1 MKLAATAFKLRN
13 HGANYLGHITRWR
26 PGIVCPNVV
35 RVSGGDRMRESN
47 YNGVSSFGASGLQD
61 SMCDGLMRFT
71 VFMLA
76 LWLAVAPCDANGVSA
91 AKDQKLQNVL
101 EGIKQSCHDCHNSV
115 TNEGGVSFEDL
126 GDLSQNARYSL
137 LNRAQEQLFF
147 GLMPPEESGHQQSDD
162 HTGLADAISIL
173 LKTRGVSEL
182 DERSKQPGYGN
193 YVDHEKLF
201 SGEVK
206 KLPFSPSRRWLVS
219 PQIFHE
225 RVNDVFLLEGRERQ
239 REFYGVTNP
248 IVLPDNSG
256 VRYFDTGSIDGGHLL
271 MMLANADWISKKQ
284 IFSAENLTKDRSE
297 ISFEN
302 QKDRWYPPRIPDSF
316 VKIVSMDAIPTRADM
331 TAAIESQFICVLQ
344 RKPNERE
351 RTRYLE
357 LMSSSIEIGG
367 NREGL
372 RQMLVSVLLESEFLY
387 RTEFGAG
394 ENDEHGRKKL
404 SGREASYAIAYAL
417 SDRGPDAEL
426 KSAAESGRLETR
438 ADYRKQVTRILDD
451 KNSFFGEVSPTV
463 SSGYVKPHRV
473 SHPKI
478 VRFFRD
484 FFGYPN
490 SMKLFKDM
498 ARSGG
503 FFDNAGR
510 DYTGT
515 AGSVTNE
522 ADRVVGDIVARD
534 KNVFEQLLTTDEFY
548 VLHPH
553 SNQEAE
559 KIIEDWRKA
568 YAVLRNLDWRS
579 DPAKALEDNFEAHR
593 ESFKAIRITK
603 LTEERQ
609 RVNVR
614 DFKRF
619 MEYFEQTFDR
629 GITPITFPW
638 FYHGGQK
645 FRYSEIYSLPR
656 VPGGGPIGS
665 SGKYRKELAWD
676 YPAKQPFKIAN
687 RKGILTHPAWLLA
700 HSQNTETDI
709 VRRGRWIRE
718 KLLAGCVPDV
728 PISVDA
734 QIPENHQQ
742 TLRER
747 LTSVTE
753 KRECWKCHRQM
764 NPLGVTFEIFDD
776 FGRYREDESLEAPE
790 NLIKKG
796 NGKTD
801 ADVFITK
808 PVDAGGVL
816 QGTGESHLD
825 GDVENAFDLIER
837 LSRSERVRQSIIR
850 HAFRFFM
857 GRNEMLSDSKTLM
870 EADRAYVESGGSF
883 NAVVI
888 SLLTSDSFIY
898 RKAPMEGSRVVVET
912 LGQM

>member
-1 MKLAATAFKLRN
+1 MGIKLQ
-13 HGANYLGHITRWR
+13 W
-26 PGIVCPNVV
+26 
-35 RVSGGDRMRESN
+35 
-47 YNGVSSFGASGLQD
+47 VSSFRAIDLQD
-61 SMCDGLMRFT
+61 SMCGGLVRFT
-71 VFMLA
+71 AFLLA
-76 LWLAVAPCDANGVSA
+76 AWLSVVQSGEKRIGA
-91 AKDQKLQNVL
+91 AEDQQLQGVL
-101 EGIKQSCHDCHNSV
+101 EGIMQSCQDCHNSV
-115 TNEGGVSFEDL
+115 TSEGGVSFEDL
-126 GDLSQNARYSL
+126 GDVSEDARFSL

-147 GLMPPEESGHQQSDD
+147 GLMPPEESGQRQSNDQIE
-162 HTGLADAISIL
+162 LAGAIRTL
-173 LKTRGVSEL
+173 LRTRGVSDLEDRL
-182 DERSKQPGYGN
+182 KQPGYGN
-193 YVDHEKLF
+193 YVNHETLF
-201 SGEVK
+201 SGAVK
-206 KLPFSPSRRWLVS
+206 ELPFSPVRRWLVS

-248 IVLPDNSG
+248 ITLPDNSG
-256 VRYFDTGSIDGGHLL
+256 VRYFDNGSIDGGHLL
-271 MMLANADWISKKQ
+271 TMLANADWISKKQ
-284 IFSAENLTKDRSE
+284 IFAAVNLTRNRSE
-297 ISFEN
+297 IAFEN

-316 VKIVSMDAIPTRADM
+316 VKIVSMDKIPTRGDM
-331 TAAIESQFICVLQ
+331 KAAIQSQFNCVLQ
-344 RKPNERE
+344 RQPNERE
-351 RTRYLE
+351 LTRYLE

-367 NREGL
+367 NRQGL

-394 ENDEHGRKKL
+394 AKDEHGRMKL

-417 SDRGPDAEL
+417 SDRSPDVQL
-426 KSAAESGRLETR
+426 KSAAETGRLETR
-438 ADYRKQVTRILDD
+438 EDYRQQVKRILDD
-451 KNSFFGEVSPTV
+451 KNSFFAEVSPTV

-473 SHPKI
+473 SHPKL
-478 VRFFRD
+478 VRFFRE

-490 SMKLFKDM
+490 SMKLFKDI

-522 ADRVVGDIVARD
+522 ADRVVGDILARD
-534 KNVFEQLLTTDEFY
+534 KNVFEELLTTDEFY

-559 KIIEDWRKA
+559 RIIEDWRKA

-579 DPAKALEDNFEAHR
+579 DPAKALEENFEAHR

-603 LTEERQ
+603 LTEDRK

-665 SGKYRKELAWD
+665 SGKYREELPWD

-753 KRECWKCHRQM
+753 KQECWKCHRQM

-776 FGRYREDESLEAPE
+776 FGRYRENESLEAPE

-801 ADVFITK
+801 ADIFRTK
-808 PVDAGGVL
+808 PVDARGVL
-816 QGTGESHLD
+816 RGTGESHLD
-825 GDVENAFDLIER
+825 GEVENAFDLIER

-888 SLLTSDSFIY
+888 SLLSSDSFMY
-898 RKAPMEGSRVVVET
+898 RKSPLRDSRVLDGT
-912 LGQM
+912 LDKSE